1 MSAVKRVI
9 FDIETG
15 SLPLERIKEIAP
27 EFKEGSVKVGNLGLD
42 KALEKINQ
50 ARNHHLAT
58 IQDRAALNAEYGQ
71 VLAVGILRG
80 DGTSAILHGEEK
92 GILRQFWSR
101 ALADAQ
107 GADRITWVGFNCL
120 GFDLPFLF
128 RRSLLLGVEVP
139 LWLRPDRRYWPTFFK
154 DLMDLWKAGDWKA
167 MISLDR
173 FCKAAGLPG
182 KNGDGAHFQTL
193 YEKDQ
198 DAAVA
203 YLENDLKITQQ
214 LSDHV
219 HKAQP

>member
-15 SLPLERIKEIAP
+15 SLSLERIKEIAP

-42 KALEKINQ
+42 KALDKINQ

-58 IQDRAALNAEYGQ
+58 IQDKAALNAEYGQ
-71 VLAVGILRG
+71 VLAVGLLAS
-80 DGTSAILHGEEK
+80 DGTSVILHGEEK
-92 GILRQFWSR
+92 GILRQFWER
-101 ALADAQ
+101 ALADFHQ
-107 GADRITWVGFNCL
+107 GRIKWVGFNCL

-139 LWLRPDRRYWPTFFK
+139 HCLRPDPRYWPPFFK
-154 DLMDLWKAGDWKA
+154 DLMDLWKAGEWKA

-182 KNGDGAHFQTL
+182 KNGDGGRFQTL
-193 YEKDQ
+193 YENDQ
-198 DAAVA
+198 DAAIA
-203 YLENDLKITQQ
+203 YLENDLKITKL